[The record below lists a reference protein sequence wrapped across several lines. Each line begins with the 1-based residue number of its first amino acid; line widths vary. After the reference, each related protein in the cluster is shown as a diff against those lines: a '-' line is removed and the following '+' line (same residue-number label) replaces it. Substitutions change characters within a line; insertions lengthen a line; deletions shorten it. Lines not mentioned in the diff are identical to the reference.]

1 LSIASNSRNHIVGSI
16 TVLPYELAVST
27 SDRNDPDNKVPVVKY
42 LAGTYIKNANL
53 SQLSN
58 SILGKPRSVQAIAGT
73 RSIQEYDNCFIGAT
87 PSMAD
92 STQYFTTWQF
102 HVL

>member
-1 LSIASNSRNHIVGSI
+1 MTH
-16 TVLPYELAVST
+16 ELAVST
-27 SDRNDPDNKVPVVKY
+27 SDRNDPDNKVPPVKY
-42 LAGTYIKNANL
+42 LAGTHIPNADL

-58 SILGKPRSVQAIAGT
+58 SILEKPRSVQAVAGT